1 MRQLM
6 PRIRTVPRRT
16 FSRNSRTS
24 QNNHQQT
31 TNTDINDQE
40 FTSYVNLATQ
50 LLSNL
55 SQEMYLVE

>member
-1 MRQLM
+1 M

-40 FTSYVNLATQ
+40 FTSYVI
-50 LLSNL
+50 
-55 SQEMYLVE
+55 